1 MAKFMTLLGKEM
13 CSLFVTLPHKV
24 RIIAISVYV
33 CLSVE
38 HTHIEFYNVCCCAR
52 LVKIDRLFYLNFIAQ
67 LRFDSC
73 FQTNM
78 LCYVQTLRN
87 FLCMLWMA
95 TAQSV
100 LL

>member
-67 LRFDSC
+67 LRSSC
-73 FQTNM
+73 QLFLNEYVM
-78 LCYVQTLRN
+78 LCPN
-87 FLCMLWMA
+87 F
-95 TAQSV
+95 TKFSV
-100 LL
+100 HVMDGYG